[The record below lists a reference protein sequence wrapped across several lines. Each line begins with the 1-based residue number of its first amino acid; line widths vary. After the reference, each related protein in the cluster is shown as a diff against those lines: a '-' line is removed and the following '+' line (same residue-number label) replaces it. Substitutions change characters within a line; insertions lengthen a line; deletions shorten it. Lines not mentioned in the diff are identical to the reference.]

1 MCEVYK
7 VFLYITLFKD
17 EVNDSLFVIL
27 KSFNC
32 TFYVRSMQRVSL
44 YYLFKDRDK
53 DSLFSMCGFV
63 LIK

>member
-7 VFLYITLFKD
+7 VFLYISLFKD

-27 KSFNC
+27 NSFNC
-32 TFYVRSMQRVSL
+32 TFYVRSMQHVSL
-44 YYLFKDRDK
+44 YYLFKDKDK